1 MKNIKE
7 RIQRGETVFGCWLNL
22 GSSVSAEIVGL
33 VGFDWVLIDLEHGCG
48 TESDAFQQI
57 QALENGSAATIVR
70 VESYERQRFHRILD
84 FGAEGI
90 MCPRIKTPQ
99 EAQMAA
105 NALRY
110 PPEGL
115 RGVAKMVRAT
125 NFGNNFSDYYANTKK
140 SIVGI
145 VQIETQESLNCL
157 DEIAAIDGIDV
168 LFVGPADLSMALG
181 IYDQL
186 DHPRFLEAIKETANA
201 AKRAGKATGV
211 LMSNPEEYGK
221 YHSLGF
227 QLLACGADAAFVN
240 NGARSMIETLKSIR
254 SPNI

>member
-1 MKNIKE
+1 MRYLKQRIKD
-7 RIQRGETVFGCWLNL
+7 GETVFGCWINL
-22 GSSVSAEIVGL
+22 GSSVSAEIIGL
-33 VGFDWVLIDLEHGCG
+33 AGFDWVLIDLEHGCG
-48 TESDAFQQI
+48 TESKAFQQI
-57 QALENGSAATIVR
+57 QVLEHSTATTIVR
-70 VESYERQRFHRILD
+70 VESYERQRFHRVLD

-99 EAQMAA
+99 EAQKVA
-105 NALRY
+105 NALCY
-110 PPEGL
+110 SPEGV

-140 SIVGI
+140 NTVGI

-181 IYDQL
+181 IYDQF
-186 DHPRFLEAIKETANA
+186 DHPLFLEALKETARA
-201 AKRAGKATGV
+201 AKKAGKATGV
-211 LMSNPEEYGK
+211 LMSDPDQYGK

-240 NGARSMIETLKSIR
+240 NGARSMIKALKSER
-254 SPNI
+254 GLNT

>member
-1 MKNIKE
+1 VKYLKQ
-7 RIQRGETVFGCWLNL
+7 RIQRGESVFGCWLNL
-22 GSSVSAEIVGL
+22 GSSVSAEIVGF

-48 TESDAFQQI
+48 TESDAFHQLQV
-57 QALENGSAATIVR
+57 LEHGTAATIVR
-70 VESYERQRFHRILD
+70 VESYERQRFHRVLD

-99 EAQMAA
+99 EAQRAA

-110 PPEGL
+110 SPEGL

-125 NFGNNFSDYYANTKK
+125 NFGNNFSDYYANTKNN
-140 SIVGI
+140 IVGI

-186 DHPRFLEAIKETANA
+186 DHPRFLEALKETANA
-201 AKRAGKATGV
+201 AKRVGKATGI
-211 LMSNPEEYGK
+211 LMSNPDEYAK
-221 YHSLGF
+221 YQSLGF
-227 QLLACGADAAFVN
+227 QLIACGSDATFVN
-240 NGARSMIETLKSIR
+240 NGALSMIEALKSKR
-254 SPNI
+254 